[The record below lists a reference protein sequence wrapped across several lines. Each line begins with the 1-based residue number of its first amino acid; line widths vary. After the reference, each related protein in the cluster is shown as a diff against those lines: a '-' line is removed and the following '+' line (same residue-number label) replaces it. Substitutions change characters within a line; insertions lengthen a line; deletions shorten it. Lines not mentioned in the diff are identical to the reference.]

1 MQVNYF
7 RYLDEKT
14 QLQQELEQLKDRM
27 DAVVE
32 EFETINEDRVKGLE
46 EIDTL
51 KRKLQ
56 TAQQEKDSAQRSFT
70 KQVRFDT
77 LFESHCVVTQ
87 LKAESHVDGYR
98 Q

>member
-1 MQVNYF
+1 MRRYGIF
-7 RYLDEKT
+7 YACRYLDEKT

-70 KQVRFDT
+70 KQV
-77 LFESHCVVTQ
+77 
-87 LKAESHVDGYR
+87 
-98 Q
+98 

>member
-1 MQVNYF
+1 
-7 RYLDEKT
+7 
-14 QLQQELEQLKDRM
+14 M

-70 KQVRFDT
+70 KQV
-77 LFESHCVVTQ
+77 
-87 LKAESHVDGYR
+87 
-98 Q
+98 